1 MGEKA
6 YPRNEDFHLGADGI
20 LSVCEPGGDSRD

>member
-6 YPRNEDFHLGADGI
+6 YPRNEDFHLSADGI